1 MTPNF
6 PSPYKQKEICHWMLI
21 AECNETISL
30 HFQEFETEL
39 LHDYVEIIEY
49 DSEQIAPG
57 YRPGTKDKMHGWI
70 YPEVY
75 ESTYNALQIEFVA
88 DCNVH
93 YKGFKIYYTSKPK
106 GNTKDIVI

>member
-6 PSPYKQKEICHWMLI
+6 PSPYKQKEICHWILI

-39 LHDYVEIIEY
+39 LHDYVQIY
-49 DSEQIAPG
+49 DRENLAFRS
-57 YRPGTKDKMHGWI
+57 DKIHGWI

-75 ESTYNALQIEFVA
+75 ESTFNALQIDFVA

-106 GNTKDIVI
+106 CNIKDIVI

>member
-6 PSPYKQKEICHWMLI
+6 PSPYKQKEICHWILI

-39 LHDYVEIIEY
+39 LHDYVQIIEERLCRCKY
-49 DSEQIAPG
+49 DSEKIAVG
-57 YRPGTKDKMHGWI
+57 SDRLNGWT

-93 YKGFKIYYTSKPK
+93 YKGFKIYYTSTSK
-106 GNTKDIVI
+106 GNIK